1 MEIAKIM
8 DELDEIIDG
17 VAYVRGSFV
26 GALVGGDIGKEG
38 LSNWA
43 VQKYHQVFQQNRAFA
58 GIHYNSPY
66 EDVRQ
71 FQMEQL
77 IAEETGIC
85 DGSEAHYA
93 LMARFAR
100 ALNADP
106 AETEMAPEVAAF
118 IDYLLGICGREHFVF
133 GLLAFYVNER
143 QTPAAVTKMETH
155 LRDVMGFTD
164 HDLEWFTLHGE
175 LDDEH
180 SSKGRELILKYA
192 DEAPGFADRAPEIVR
207 NGCEQWNRLQDYY
220 YRLAIA

>member
-1 MEIAKIM
+1 MEIAKVM
-8 DELDEIIDG
+8 DELDAIIDDT
-17 VAYVRGSFV
+17 AYVRGSFV
-26 GALVGGDIGKEG
+26 GALVGGQIGKDG
-38 LSNWA
+38 LRNWA

-100 ALNADP
+100 ALG
-106 AETEMAPEVAAF
+106 AEPVGTEMAPEVAAF
-118 IDYLLGICGREHFVF
+118 IDYILGICGREHFVF

-155 LRDVMGFTD
+155 LRDVMGFSE
-164 HDLEWFTLHGE
+164 HELEWFTLHGE

-180 SSKGRELILKYA
+180 SGKGRELILKYTH
-192 DEAPGFADRAPEIVR
+192 EAPDFEEQAQQIVR
-207 NGCEQWNRLQDYY
+207 EGCKQWHELQEFY
-220 YRLAIA
+220 YRLATA